1 MSIRLRLTLI
11 YTAILAL
18 TLIAFGSALYIIQA
32 QATYGDIKTA
42 LTRQGDGF
50 ANAFGRP
57 RGRGEGPPPDPNSPG
72 RTDLPPSGF
81 TLPGR
86 WTQIRNTDGTVVA
99 RTGDLGDADLPLSA
113 AGLSAVQG
121 GLGWFESAQFQGEP
135 LLIYSQPLN
144 AGGRLSGI
152 VQVAAPMAER
162 EQSLDTLRLI
172 LIVASG
178 FAILAAFGA
187 GWVLAGT
194 ALSPIERIT
203 HTAQAIGAEHNFSR
217 RVDHVGPNDE
227 IGQLATTFNGMLT
240 ELESAYRQQEEA
252 LVSQRR
258 FVADASHELRTPLTT
273 IRGNVELLRHE
284 PPMNAK
290 DRSEALEDTKGEVER
305 MMRLVNQL
313 LVLARA
319 DAGQPPSHERLE
331 IKPLLDDVCR
341 ETRLTTEDLVINC
354 NASPDAVIMGDAD
367 ALKQVFLI
375 LLDNARTHTPPGTT
389 MNVTSAVNHNVV
401 IRFQDT
407 GPGIAPEVLPHIFE
421 RFYRGDESRTG
432 TSTGLGLSIAK
443 ELVEAQ
449 GGTITVES
457 QPGQGTLFAIT
468 FPRAKT

>member
-18 TLIAFGSALYIIQA
+18 TLIVFGSALYVIQA
-32 QATYGDIKTA
+32 QATFGDIKTA

-57 RGRGEGPPPDPNSPG
+57 RGRGEGPPPDASSPG
-72 RTDLPPSGF
+72 RTDLSPSGF

-144 AGGRLSGI
+144 AGGRVSGI

-240 ELESAYRQQEEA
+240 EARVCIPPAGRCARVPAPLCGGC
-252 LVSQRR
+252 
-258 FVADASHELRTPLTT
+258 VARLPTPLTT

-319 DAGQPPSHERLE
+319 DAGQPPSRERLE

-341 ETRLTTEDLVINC
+341 ETRLTTENVAINC
-354 NASPDAVIMGDAD
+354 NAAPDAVVMGDAD

-375 LLDNARTHTPPGTT
+375 LLDNARTHTPAGTT
-389 MNVTSAVNHNVV
+389 ISVTAATNHDVA

-407 GPGIAPEVLPHIFE
+407 GPGIAPEALPHIFE

-432 TSTGLGLSIAK
+432 SSWDWACRL
-443 ELVEAQ
+443 
-449 GGTITVES
+449 
-457 QPGQGTLFAIT
+457 
-468 FPRAKT
+468 PRN